1 MRKQIFF
8 IALTMTLLLILAGCG
23 PAPINETPDK
33 VDAPD
38 VDNELAV
45 EEPEEVGEDISQE
58 EDKDFINPFVDY
70 NNKDYS
76 YEVETLVDGES
87 FVQKFWIS
95 GNKRRY
101 ELVPSEIQ
109 DNVITI
115 VDGDEKVQYYYQPED
130 NTVMIGDYVYSPKSF
145 DDSRDSN
152 YMDSLIALFDDDGK
166 LKVEKGNL
174 DGESVQIITGNIG
187 ELKNILWISTRTRF
201 PLKREQYYED
211 GELEAVSLFRN
222 FSTEAIDQSLF
233 VIPEGVKVT
242 D

>member
-8 IALTMTLLLILAGCG
+8 IALRMTLLLILAGCG

-33 VDAPD
+33 IDAPD

-115 VDGDEKVQYYYQPED
+115 VDGDEKIQYYYQPED

-152 YMDSLIALFDDDGK
+152 YMDSLTALFDDDGK

-187 ELKNILWISTRTRF
+187 ELKNILWISTKTRF